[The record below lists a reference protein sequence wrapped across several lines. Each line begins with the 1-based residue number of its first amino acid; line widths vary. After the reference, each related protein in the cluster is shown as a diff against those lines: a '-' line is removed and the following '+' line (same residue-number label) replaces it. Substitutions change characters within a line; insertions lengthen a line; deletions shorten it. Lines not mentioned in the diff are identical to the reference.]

1 MPPTLDEFRG
11 FFHAKAFDVV
21 GNGAYRKHLARCK
34 ETGDH
39 WAVTMGAQIH
49 AIQTHIREVQT
60 AVQDMPR
67 SSDRLPE
74 ICRDVMMSAQPPIR
88 LFAGHAECAITHRRC
103 TRCLDLSRAQKGH
116 ASVYV
121 DMRFCRFFMLLWY
134 CNKLEYI
141 IRSYTRTWLDLHQAE
156 AETFRDLCT
165 TMCAE
170 QEPTIVRMHALL
182 ALGLDHVLAT
192 LQQHTH
198 ANVHAPVLCMAT
210 PAPPAIAPDEKKGAN
225 GDGSSPLAVHDPV
238 PPPCCSGTDA
248 PPSPST

>member
-21 GNGAYRKHLARCK
+21 GNGTYRKHLAKCK

-49 AIQTHIREVQT
+49 EVQSQIREVQS

-67 SSDRLPE
+67 NADRLAE

-88 LFAGHAECAITHRRC
+88 LFAGHAECAITQRRC

-116 ASVYV
+116 SSVYV

-141 IRSYTRTWLDLHQAE
+141 IRSYTRTWMDTHHTDV
-156 AETFRDLCT
+156 ETFRDLCT
-165 TMCAE
+165 VMCTE
-170 QEPTIVRMHALL
+170 QESTIVRMHGLFVM
-182 ALGLDHVLAT
+182 ALGHVFAT
-192 LQQHTH
+192 LRHHAHQNTHT
-198 ANVHAPVLCMAT
+198 PVLCLHK
-210 PAPPAIAPDEKKGAN
+210 EKKEDN
-225 GDGSSPLAVHDPV
+225 GKGSATELA
-238 PPPCCSGTDA
+238 
-248 PPSPST
+248 